1 MIVTWEAPTNNGGS
15 PIIGYVIEKHDK
27 EGVRWTKCNRDTVNE
42 LHFRVTGLL
51 ENHNYEFRVSAM
63 NISGLGEASTPSIYY
78 RALDPTFKP
87 GPPNNPKVID
97 ISSTSVVLAWGK
109 PVCDGGCEIQ
119 GYIVEVSEATAE
131 EQWKMCTPP
140 TGVKQTKYEVV
151 KLQEKHEY
159 KFRVC
164 AVSKAEYI
172 FRVIAA
178 NEKGKSDP
186 RTLAVPVQ
194 VKDLVIEPDVR
205 PVFSSYA
212 VPVDKD
218 LKVEIPISGRPKPNI
233 TWTKDGSP
241 LRQTTRV
248 NVVDT
253 EHFTMLNIKEATRDD
268 SGIYGIVVSNTVGQK
283 DATIEII
290 TLDKPG
296 PPTGPVKF
304 NEISVESVKISWE
317 PPKFT
322 GGCPVSHY
330 IVQKRDT
337 TTTTWENVSTSVARS
352 ALKVPRLKTG
362 AEYQFRVIA
371 VNRYGKSYGL
381 DSACVVAQYPY
392 REPGP
397 PGTPFV
403 SSLSRNHMVV
413 EWHEPV
419 IDGGSS
425 IIGYHLERKE
435 RNSILW
441 TKINKSLIK
450 ETHFKT
456 TPLEEG
462 IEYEF
467 RVYAENIVGIGR
479 SSKISEGCVARD
491 PCDPPGTPE
500 VVTVSRDSITV
511 QWTKPEYDGGSVIT
525 GYIVEKRD
533 LPEGRWMKA
542 NFTNVIE
549 TQFTVTGL
557 TEDAKY
563 DFRVIAKNAAGT
575 ISKPSDNT
583 GPITAKDEVDPPRFS
598 VDPEFSQAIVVNAG
612 ETFKLDADIKGKP
625 IPTAQWFKGDKE
637 IENTLRFET
646 TNSYTILTIDN
657 VNRFDSGKYVLTL
670 ENNSGTKSAFVSVRI
685 LDSPSAPL
693 NFVVKDI
700 TRDSVTLL
708 WEQPLTDGGAKITN
722 YIVEKRESVRK
733 AYTAVTNNC
742 TQNMFVISELQE
754 GGIYYFR
761 VRAVNEHG
769 IGLAVE
775 TKDPVKVAQAP
786 MPPGKVSVVDVTRNS
801 VTLSWEKPSHD
812 GGSKVICYNV
822 EIQTKGS
829 DKWNVS
835 TTTKGLEATVTG
847 LTSGEQ
853 HSFRIIAVNEKG
865 KSEPKELGVPVI
877 TKDIQMEPTLNL
889 LFTTYSVNAGKDLT
903 IEVPFRGRPKPA
915 VSWKK
920 DGLPLRQTSSIT
932 LLTSEA
938 SSKISF
944 KEATRD
950 HVGKYEITLANT
962 AGTKSVEIGVVVLDK
977 PGSPTALK
985 VDTVTSES
993 ITLSWNPPEYD
1004 GGCNI
1009 NNYIVEK
1016 RDTITTVWETVSSA
1030 VARTSIKVSRLTH
1043 GSEYQFRVYAVNR
1056 YGKGPFVES
1065 SGITAQYQF
1074 KLPGPPATP
1083 QIAHVT
1089 KAFMFVTWN
1098 EPVNDGGSPVL
1109 GYHLERRERSS
1120 VLWIKMNRR
1129 LIKDTEFKVTGTEEG
1144 LFYEYRVYAENIAG
1158 IGKCSKT
1165 SELVAA
1171 RDPCDPPGK
1180 PTITNIT
1187 KTSVSLLWTKPEYD
1201 GGAKV
1206 TGYIVERRE
1215 LPQGRWLRCNF
1226 TNIQET
1232 YLDVTGL
1239 TENQQYDFHVI
1250 AKNSAGLFSDPSDC
1264 TGPITAKDDVD
1275 PPRIMMDV
1283 KFRDVIVVKAGD
1295 ALKIYA
1301 DISGRPI
1308 PVVSWAKEGK
1318 EMEPSI
1324 DTSDTCTKLTIEN
1337 ATRFDSGKYTVTL
1350 QNPIGTA
1357 ALTLAVKVLDSPG
1370 PPSQIKITDVTKDS
1384 VTVTWEAPENDG
1396 GDPIKNYHVEK
1407 REASKK
1413 AWVSVTNNC
1422 HTMSYKVE
1430 DLQEGA
1436 IYYFRIIGENEF
1448 GIGIPLET
1456 KDGMKITGQCL
1467 HLIYIINTWG
1477 VFFVFGFNC

>member
-1 MIVTWEAPTNNGGS
+1 MIVFKDTITADGGQYTLLLTNLAGTKTISYNVKVLDRPAQCEGPLNITGVTAEKCVLSWHPPQYDGGSSVTHYIIERRETSRLAWTVVTNNCTVNMFKVTKLLEGNEYIFRVMAVNRYGISEPLDSAQVIMKNPFVTPGSPHILEVSNITRDSMTVCWAPPDTDGGS
-15 PIIGYVIEKHDK
+15 EIIGYIIEKKDRS
-27 EGVRWTKCNRDTVNE
+27 GIRWTRCNRQKVTDVC
-42 LHFRVTGLL
+42 FRVTCLA
-51 ENHNYEFRVSAM
+51 EDHEYEFKVSAE
-63 NISGLGEASTPSIYY
+63 NAAGLGEPSLPSAYY
-78 RALDPTFKP
+78 KAYDPKFKP
-87 GPPNNPKVID
+87 GPPTHVHVID
-97 ISSTSVVLAWGK
+97 TTKSSISITWGK
-109 PVCDGGCEIQ
+109 PVHDGGSAIQ
-119 GYIVEVSEATAE
+119 GYIVEICKAE
-131 EQWKMCTPP
+131 NEEWIMCTPP
-140 TGVKQTKYEVV
+140 TGLRVNKFEIH
-151 KLQEKHEY
+151 KLIENQEY
-159 KFRVC
+159 NIRVC
-164 AVSKAEYI
+164 AMNKIGVGEL
-172 FRVIAA
+172 AA
-178 NEKGKSDP
+178 IPGTAKPEEKTEGPELSLDS
-186 RTLAVPVQ
+186 
-194 VKDLVIEPDVR
+194 E
-205 PVFSSYA
+205 
-212 VPVDKD
+212 
-218 LKVEIPISGRPKPNI
+218 
-233 TWTKDGSP
+233 
-241 LRQTTRV
+241 LR
-248 NVVDT
+248 
-253 EHFTMLNIKEATRDD
+253 K
-268 SGIYGIVVSNTVGQK
+268 GIVVR
-283 DATIEII
+283 A
-290 TLDKPG
+290 
-296 PPTGPVKF
+296 
-304 NEISVESVKISWE
+304 
-317 PPKFT
+317 
-322 GGCPVSHY
+322 
-330 IVQKRDT
+330 
-337 TTTTWENVSTSVARS
+337 
-352 ALKVPRLKTG
+352 
-362 AEYQFRVIA
+362 
-371 VNRYGKSYGL
+371 
-381 DSACVVAQYPY
+381 
-392 REPGP
+392 
-397 PGTPFV
+397 
-403 SSLSRNHMVV
+403 
-413 EWHEPV
+413 
-419 IDGGSS
+419 
-425 IIGYHLERKE
+425 
-435 RNSILW
+435 
-441 TKINKSLIK
+441 
-450 ETHFKT
+450 
-456 TPLEEG
+456 
-462 IEYEF
+462 
-467 RVYAENIVGIGR
+467 
-479 SSKISEGCVARD
+479 
-491 PCDPPGTPE
+491 
-500 VVTVSRDSITV
+500 
-511 QWTKPEYDGGSVIT
+511 GGSVRINIPFRGRPSPDIGWSKDEAELSDKVLIEKGLNYTQLSIDGCDRNDTGKYTLKLENKSGSVSEFVSVKVLDTPVT

-533 LPEGRWMKA
+533 LPEGRWVKSS
-542 NFTNVIE
+542 FTNVIE
-549 TQFTVTGL
+549 TEFTVSGL
-557 TEDAKY
+557 TQDQKY
-563 DFRVIAKNAAGT
+563 EFRVIARNAAG
-575 ISKPSDNT
+575 IFSEPSEST
-583 GPITAKDEVDPPRFS
+583 GPITATDEVEPPRVS
-598 VDPEFSQAIVVNAG
+598 IDPQYKDVIVINAG
-612 ETFKLDADIKGKP
+612 ETLVLDADIYGKP
-625 IPTAQWFKGDKE
+625 VPDVTWAKDGKE
-637 IENTLRFET
+637 IEKNTAKMEVKTTVKHTMLVVKDCNRNDNGHFELTLSNIGGTKTIPITVKVLDRPGPPSGPLQVTDVTANTFVSMRAGGTLRLFVTIRGRPVPNVKWEKEEGSLTEKTQVET

-1201 GGAKV
+1201 GGD
-1206 TGYIVERRE
+1206 IE
-1215 LPQGRWLRCNF
+1215 LKF
-1226 TNIQET
+1226 TSKW
-1232 YLDVTGL
+1232 
-1239 TENQQYDFHVI
+1239 I
-1250 AKNSAGLFSDPSDC
+1250 AF
-1264 TGPITAKDDVD
+1264 I
-1275 PPRIMMDV
+1275 
-1283 KFRDVIVVKAGD
+1283 
-1295 ALKIYA
+1295 
-1301 DISGRPI
+1301 
-1308 PVVSWAKEGK
+1308 
-1318 EMEPSI
+1318 
-1324 DTSDTCTKLTIEN
+1324 
-1337 ATRFDSGKYTVTL
+1337 
-1350 QNPIGTA
+1350 
-1357 ALTLAVKVLDSPG
+1357 
-1370 PPSQIKITDVTKDS
+1370 
-1384 VTVTWEAPENDG
+1384 
-1396 GDPIKNYHVEK
+1396 
-1407 REASKK
+1407 
-1413 AWVSVTNNC
+1413 
-1422 HTMSYKVE
+1422 
-1430 DLQEGA
+1430 
-1436 IYYFRIIGENEF
+1436 
-1448 GIGIPLET
+1448 
-1456 KDGMKITGQCL
+1456 
-1467 HLIYIINTWG
+1467 
-1477 VFFVFGFNC
+1477 